1 MKTLGLGEEGQ
12 ILSLE
17 DQTSREHSE
26 YTKPAEAFGSDYGD
40 LGGPLQ
46 STVTC
51 AGSPR
56 SPGDQ
61 VAKHSGSE
69 ANSSPP
75 FHLNDPGCHLHSLNL
90 RLCIIEWR
98 CSLAE

>member
-1 MKTLGLGEEGQ
+1 MKALCLGEEGQ

-26 YTKPAEAFGSDYGD
+26 YTKPAEAFGSDHSN
-40 LGGPLQ
+40 LGHPLQ
-46 STVTC
+46 STVTG

-56 SPGDQ
+56 SPGAQ

-69 ANSSPP
+69 VNCSPL
-75 FHLNDPGCHLHSLNL
+75 F
-90 RLCIIEWR
+90 I
-98 CSLAE
+98 